1 MDSAQDSDVEF
12 VLFRRDFSQR
22 EKLSKVKPPLKMFDL
37 LRNDISA
44 VEDQVSNVQST
55 LQKLTAMVGSKTPEW
70 LTIQTKFSNILGKI
84 KLHYTI
90 FDDYM
95 KNAETTNQLEIED
108 YARSIIQPGS
118 TQQTAMLT
126 TLDELNSM
134 AIPDFQKDDGKVH
147 IPILR
152 RPQNLKKSPNL
163 I

>member
-1 MDSAQDSDVEF
+1 MWN
-12 VLFRRDFSQR
+12 LFRRDLSQR
-22 EKLSKVKPPLKMFDL
+22 EKLSEIKPPLKMFDL

-44 VEDQVSNVQST
+44 VEDQVSTVQST
-55 LQKLTAMVGSKTPEW
+55 LQKLTSMVGSKIPEW

-95 KNAETTNQLEIED
+95 RNAETTNQLEIED

-134 AIPDFQKDDGKVH
+134 AIPDIQKDDGKVH
-147 IPILR
+147 IF
-152 RPQNLKKSPNL
+152 
-163 I
+163 